1 MTDSAPSHA
10 SRLSS
15 RYWSVASSTKIGGSA
30 VLAELENLASLCI
43 EGLSDAQ
50 DAVAFALSEIFARH
64 SDDRSD
70 RPVTGDDNYLLMASG
85 FEVLSQAIDFV
96 ETGGNSEDAVR
107 IIAALARLTPDRLY
121 KRWPGSA

>member
-1 MTDSAPSHA
+1 MSDSNA

-15 RYWSVASSTKIGGSA
+15 RYWSVAPSTKIGGA
-30 VLAELENLASLCI
+30 AILAELENLASLCI

-64 SDDRSD
+64 SDDRDD
-70 RPVTGDDNYLLMASG
+70 RPVTGDDNYLLMGNG
-85 FEVLSQAIDFV
+85 FEVLSQAIDFI
-96 ETGGNSEDAVR
+96 ETGGNPEDAVR

-121 KRWPGSA
+121 KRWPVSP